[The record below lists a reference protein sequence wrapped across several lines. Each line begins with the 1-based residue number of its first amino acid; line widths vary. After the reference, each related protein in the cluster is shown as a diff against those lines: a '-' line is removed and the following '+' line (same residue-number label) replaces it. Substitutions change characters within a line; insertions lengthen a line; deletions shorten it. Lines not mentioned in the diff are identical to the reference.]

1 MAFKFSIHPDFRCN
15 GQKYTEDT
23 LYSLIEQW
31 ISSSEES
38 QKEAAIF
45 FKEWLGDSSTLSLQ
59 TSGTTGTP
67 KKITIAKS
75 AMIHSALATGKF
87 LQLQPGDKAL
97 CCLPVRYIAGKMML
111 VRAMVLGLDIDFL
124 APTQSPLE
132 NNSTIYDFVAMVP
145 MQVEASLHQLF
156 NVKKLIIGGAKV
168 PNTLAEKLLL
178 VPTQCYESYSMT
190 ETVTHIALKSVA
202 EPYFTVLPEVT
213 IAVDARNCLVINAPK
228 ISESTIVTNDMVT
241 LLNEKQFIWNG
252 RVDNVINSG
261 GIKLFPEKIEE
272 KLMPF
277 IHERFFVAGVSD
289 AMLGEKVVLVVEG
302 AQNASKTYNWDSL
315 EKYEKPKAVYYVPKF
330 LETETGKIKR
340 KETLELIG

>member
-23 LYSLIEQW
+23 LYSLIDQW

-111 VRAMVLGLDIDFL
+111 VRAMVLGLDIDFV

-228 ISESTIVTNDMVT
+228 ITESTIVTNDMVT
-241 LLNEKQFIWNG
+241 LLNEKQFIWIG

-272 KLMPF
+272 KLVPF
-277 IHERFFVAGVSD
+277 IKERFFVAGVPD
-289 AMLGEKVVLVVEG
+289 AMLGEKVVLLIEG

-315 EKYEKPKAVYYVPKF
+315 EKYEKPKAIYYVPKF